1 MARNQTL
8 IRYVL
13 LLALA
18 AVWWLAGLYLYL
30 SPRLPEERALRN
42 ITLQTPLQVLSRD
55 GALIGQFGEQK
66 RKPLKFEQ
74 IPQDF
79 IDALLAAEDDGFFE
93 HGGIEPLSLARAVSE
108 LLLTG
113 RKGSGGSTITMQVA
127 RNYFLTLDQTF
138 IRKFT
143 EILLALQIEARLSK
157 EEIFEL
163 YINRVFLGHRAYGFE
178 AAAETYYGKSL
189 AELDLAQHAM
199 LAGVPKAPSRNNPLS
214 NPEKGKIRRDW
225 ILSRMENLGM
235 ISEAER
241 YAAQATPV
249 TAAFFGQ
256 VVEVDADYVA
266 EMVRREMVARF
277 GNAAYNDGY
286 VVYTTVEAKQQQAA
300 RDALLAGLRTYDAR
314 HGWRGPERRLAPR
327 DGETEAETNARWQQ
341 ALKEMPT
348 IAELEP
354 AIVTEVSEKI
364 VTVTSKSGEVFS
376 LDWEGDLEKV
386 RRYRSVNSTAPREER
401 ASDLVAKGDLIR
413 VLKTADGWR
422 LSQVPQAQGALVSLD
437 PKHGAIRALV
447 GGMGFELSKFNRAT
461 QARRQPGSN
470 FKPFLYASAL
480 SAGITPA
487 TVINDAPVVLD
498 NIAAAEIWRPEND
511 SGKFYG
517 PTRLREAL
525 AFSRNLV
532 SIRVLQR
539 VGIGPFMRYVERL
552 GFDTEDMQANLTL
565 ALGTHAFTPIEVAA
579 GYAILANEGF
589 KVEPWLIE
597 RIENAQGDIVY
608 AADPLVACPECA
620 TADGT
625 TAEEARME
633 DILGTAV
640 PEVRAAERVMD
651 PRVAY
656 IVSSFL
662 RDAIQ
667 RGTGR
672 RAKVLERDDI
682 GGKTGTTN
690 GPRDAWFSGFNR
702 DLITTAWVGFD
713 DYSPLGRREFGGT
726 AALPIWIDYMSK
738 ALPPARPN
746 APMPTGIVRL
756 RIDAQSGLR
765 VRGQPEGSIMEYFLE
780 ESLPGWASDSG
791 QALGTDDLEQI
802 F

>member
-1 MARNQTL
+1 M
-8 IRYVL
+8 L
-13 LLALA
+13 LGCAG
-18 AVWWLAGLYLYL
+18 VWWLAGLYLYL
-30 SPRLPEERALRN
+30 SPRLPEESALRN
-42 ITLQTPLQVLSRD
+42 ITLQTPMQVLSRD

-66 RKPLKFEQ
+66 RKPLRFEQ
-74 IPQDF
+74 IPQSF

-113 RKGSGGSTITMQVA
+113 KKGSGGSTITMQVA

-143 EILLALQIEARLSK
+143 EILLALKIEARLSK

-163 YINRVFLGHRAYGFE
+163 YVNRVFLGHRSYGFE

-189 AELDLAQHAM
+189 AALNLAQHAM

-214 NPEKGKIRRDW
+214 NPEKGKTRRDW
-225 ILSRMENLGM
+225 ILGRMENLGM
-235 ISEAER
+235 ISDTER
-241 YAAQATPV
+241 YAAQLTPV

-256 VVEVDADYVA
+256 VVEVNADYVA
-266 EMVRREMVARF
+266 EMVRREMIKRF
-277 GNAAYNDGY
+277 GNSAYNDGY
-286 VVYTTVEAKQQQAA
+286 VVYTTVDSQQQQAA
-300 RDALLAGLRTYDAR
+300 RNALLAGLRTYDWR

-327 DGETEAETNARWQQ
+327 DGETESDTTARWEK
-341 ALKEMPT
+341 ALQEMPT
-348 IAELEP
+348 IAELQP
-354 AIVTEVSEKI
+354 VVVTQVGEQA
-364 VTVTSKSGEVFS
+364 VTAMGKSGEFIS
-376 LDWEGDLEKV
+376 LYWRGDLEKV
-386 RRYRSVNSTAPREER
+386 RRYRSVNLTAAPEE
-401 ASDLVAKGDLIR
+401 APADLLVQGDLIR

-422 LSQVPQAQGALVSLD
+422 LSQVPQAQSALVSLD

-447 GGMGFELSKFNRAT
+447 GGMGFALSKFNRAT

-480 SAGITPA
+480 SAGVTPA

-539 VGIGPFMRYVERL
+539 VGIGPFIRYVEKL
-552 GFDTEDMQANLTL
+552 GFNTEDMQANLTL
-565 ALGTHAFTPIEVAA
+565 ALGTHAFTPLEVAA

-589 KVEPWLIE
+589 KVEPWLIA

-608 AADPLVACPECA
+608 EADPLVACPECIA
-620 TADGT
+620 SDGGDS
-625 TAEEARME
+625 EEVRME

-640 PEVRAAERVMD
+640 PEVRTAERVMD

-672 RAKVLERDDI
+672 RAKVLERADI

-726 AALPIWIDYMSK
+726 AALPIWIDYMRE
-738 ALPPARPN
+738 ALPPPQPN
-746 APMPTGIVRL
+746 QPMPSGIVRL
-756 RIDAQSGLR
+756 RIDASSGLR
-765 VRGQPEGSIMEYFLE
+765 VKGQPEGSIMEYFLE

-791 QALGTDDLEQI
+791 RAIGTDDLEQI